1 MTEPGVRVNRHGSIS
16 IGRGEAPLSS
26 PFSASADAARSL
38 PSIAESKEDLR
49 FNLEEPRVSKPLV
62 SATPHADD
70 VEIAQRAL
78 AGMRRGVGD
87 GVSAAQTPLPA
98 IAESGGARTQTP
110 GRSSTAAIGIGSFWD
125 DDAAEATTAQTPYVS
140 QYSAGGGTSA
150 PLASFE
156 YAPASG
162 GAAAASTASVR
173 ANRHGSISVTMPSRS
188 SGATAES
195 ITAPSHAPS
204 YAPSSSS
211 AAAAAAV
218 VATPATRTP
227 VPTMRFDASEVAARY
242 TTASGASAK
251 LTPSVHVSR
260 RGSVSI
266 DFNATYGNSSVG
278 VAPATAAAT
287 AATSGPKPTLV
298 EKDGFAAPPEQ
309 MQAHARIVQYALDLE
324 QHVAT
329 TDATIAEANNRA
341 RVMEIELNSRSE
353 ALNRAETEGEELRAA
368 ARVAETRLFELG
380 EEVAHRVHAGAT
392 QEKEVERVREDAAQ
406 LSAAL
411 VELESECARYSGEL
425 ASEHNSAVAME
436 HALRLAARKDED
448 ALVETEGAL
457 HSALAKLGQQ
467 LVVLETT
474 GGAYIDDGAVGAASA
489 PTAPGANGATR
500 FSLPCRYR
508 VVHTE
513 PGAVVRREPSL
524 YSDAMQ
530 TLPCDAVV
538 NVAER
543 RVVDDG
549 VVRLGL
555 ENGGWVSEFETL
567 TLEERD
573 SSGATP
579 PARIVSPILLDLIRN
594 AVAMWEKGSALM
606 RGKLQS
612 MELAHA
618 EELGRQ
624 RRDMVDRA
632 NADRER
638 ELASQRENLIKQAE
652 AQLRRVVEDTR
663 ADAELEIQRVRT
675 QLESEH
681 VAAKDEALAEQREY
695 LGRTSEMRIQDA
707 VADATET
714 LRNKMAMAHRVQLDG
729 SCKT

>member
-1 MTEPGVRVNRHGSIS
+1 
-16 IGRGEAPLSS
+16 
-26 PFSASADAARSL
+26 
-38 PSIAESKEDLR
+38 
-49 FNLEEPRVSKPLV
+49 
-62 SATPHADD
+62 
-70 VEIAQRAL
+70 
-78 AGMRRGVGD
+78 
-87 GVSAAQTPLPA
+87 
-98 IAESGGARTQTP
+98 
-110 GRSSTAAIGIGSFWD
+110 
-125 DDAAEATTAQTPYVS
+125 
-140 QYSAGGGTSA
+140 
-150 PLASFE
+150 
-156 YAPASG
+156 
-162 GAAAASTASVR
+162 
-173 ANRHGSISVTMPSRS
+173 
-188 SGATAES
+188 
-195 ITAPSHAPS
+195 
-204 YAPSSSS
+204 
-211 AAAAAAV
+211 
-218 VATPATRTP
+218 
-227 VPTMRFDASEVAARY
+227 
-242 TTASGASAK
+242 
-251 LTPSVHVSR
+251 
-260 RGSVSI
+260 
-266 DFNATYGNSSVG
+266 
-278 VAPATAAAT
+278 
-287 AATSGPKPTLV
+287 
-298 EKDGFAAPPEQ
+298 
-309 MQAHARIVQYALDLE
+309 
-324 QHVAT
+324 
-329 TDATIAEANNRA
+329 
-341 RVMEIELNSRSE
+341 
-353 ALNRAETEGEELRAA
+353 
-368 ARVAETRLFELG
+368 
-380 EEVAHRVHAGAT
+380 
-392 QEKEVERVREDAAQ
+392 
-406 LSAAL
+406 
-411 VELESECARYSGEL
+411 
-425 ASEHNSAVAME
+425 
-436 HALRLAARKDED
+436 
-448 ALVETEGAL
+448 
-457 HSALAKLGQQ
+457 
-467 LVVLETT
+467 
-474 GGAYIDDGAVGAASA
+474 
-489 PTAPGANGATR
+489 
-500 FSLPCRYR
+500 
-508 VVHTE
+508 VHTE

-714 LRNKMAMAHRVQLDG
+714 QRNKMAMAHRVQLDG